1 MFKCERCGS
10 GYSASHLGVEHC
22 PRCMLLDRVQAPL
35 TFKIFA
41 PSEAT
46 SAVVSPLTA
55 DKRDSVQGSAQR
67 VRAARWSSRP
77 RIPRA

>member
-35 TFKIFA
+35 TFKVFELPESRRESVLRQPA
-41 PSEAT
+41 PGQPVREE
-46 SAVVSPLTA
+46 
-55 DKRDSVQGSAQR
+55 R
-67 VRAARWSSRP
+67 VRESL
-77 RIPRA
+77 

>member
-35 TFKIFA
+35 TFKVFKLPESRPDSA
-41 PSEAT
+41 PPPEVA
-46 SAVVSPLTA
+46 
-55 DKRDSVQGSAQR
+55 RGER
-67 VRAARWSSRP
+67 VRESL
-77 RIPRA
+77 

>member
-35 TFKIFA
+35 TFKVFKL
-41 PSEAT
+41 PE
-46 SAVVSPLTA
+46 
-55 DKRDSVQGSAQR
+55 
-67 VRAARWSSRP
+67 SRP
-77 RIPRA
+77 ATAPQQPMREEQVRESL

>member
-35 TFKIFA
+35 TFKVFKLPESHPASA
-41 PSEAT
+41 PKQPA
-46 SAVVSPLTA
+46 
-55 DKRDSVQGSAQR
+55 RDER
-67 VRAARWSSRP
+67 VRESL
-77 RIPRA
+77 